1 MANKTF
7 TDMDFSSIVE
17 SLQNGTLND
26 NNSFV
31 IVGLLLEESELP
43 DVESFLRDEVHFL
56 PAEMSITGAASIKG
70 NVREETGDYR
80 HDIIFFTDNQGSLN
94 PMARLSIA
102 QMGVKWTSDFVVNY
116 RPDYYLSPRLAV

>member
-94 PMARLSIA
+94 PMVRLSIA
-102 QMGVKWTSDFVVNY
+102 QMGVKWTSDFVDIY
-116 RPDYYLSPRLAV
+116 RDDYHLAV

>member
-17 SLQNGTLND
+17 SLQNGTLDD

-80 HDIIFFTDNQGSLN
+80 HDIIFFTDNQGSLD
-94 PMARLSIA
+94 PMARLHLS
-102 QMGVKWTSDFVVNY
+102 QMGVKWTSDFVDNY
-116 RPDYYLSPRLAV
+116 RDDYHLAV

>member
-7 TDMDFSSIVE
+7 TEMDFSSIVE
-17 SLQNGTLND
+17 SLQNGTLDD

-80 HDIIFFTDNQGSLN
+80 HDIIFFTDNQGSLD
-94 PMARLSIA
+94 PMVRLSIA
-102 QMGVKWTSDFVVNY
+102 QMGVKWTSDFVDNY
-116 RPDYYLSPRLAV
+116 RDDYHLAV

>member
-7 TDMDFSSIVE
+7 TEMDFSSIVE

-31 IVGLLLEESELP
+31 IVGLLLEESDLP
-43 DVESFLRDEVHFL
+43 AVESFLRDEVHFL

-80 HDIIFFTDNQGSLN
+80 HDIIFFTDNQGSLD
-94 PMARLSIA
+94 PMARLRLS

-116 RPDYYLSPRLAV
+116 RSDYHLDYHLAV

>member
-7 TDMDFSSIVE
+7 TEMDFSSIVE
-17 SLQNGTLND
+17 SLQNGNLDD

-43 DVESFLRDEVHFL
+43 LVESFLRDEMNFL

-80 HDIIFFTDNQGSLN
+80 HDIIFLPDNQGSLN
-94 PMARLSIA
+94 PLARLSIA
-102 QMGVKWTSDFVVNY
+102 QIAVK
-116 RPDYYLSPRLAV
+116 

>member
-31 IVGLLLEESELP
+31 IVGLLLKESELP

-80 HDIIFFTDNQGSLN
+80 HDIIFFTANQGSLN

-102 QMGVKWTSDFVVNY
+102 QMRVKWTSDFVDNY
-116 RPDYYLSPRLAV
+116 RDDYHLAV

>member
-7 TDMDFSSIVE
+7 TEMDFSSIVE
-17 SLQNGTLND
+17 SLQNGTLDD

-31 IVGLLLEESELP
+31 IVGLLLKESELP

-80 HDIIFFTDNQGSLN
+80 HDIIFFTHNQGSLD
-94 PMARLSIA
+94 PLARLHLS
-102 QMGVKWTSDFVVNY
+102 QMGVTWTSDFVDNY
-116 RPDYYLSPRLAV
+116 RSDYHIAA

>member
-1 MANKTF
+1 MAKTF
-7 TDMDFSSIVE
+7 TDMQFSSIVE

-31 IVGLLLEESELP
+31 ITGLLLDADEISL
-43 DVESFLRDEVHFL
+43 VESFLRDEVNFL

-70 NVREETGDYR
+70 NVRELTGDYR

-94 PMARLSIA
+94 PMARLRIA
-102 QMGVKWTSDFVVNY
+102 QMGVKWTSDFVDNY
-116 RPDYYLSPRLAV
+116 RSDYHIAA

>member
-17 SLQNGTLND
+17 SLQNGTLDD

-31 IVGLLLEESELP
+31 IVGLLLKESELP

-80 HDIIFFTDNQGSLN
+80 HDIIFSTDNQGSLN
-94 PMARLSIA
+94 PMARLSID
-102 QMGVKWTSDFVVNY
+102 QMGVKWTSDFVDNY
-116 RPDYYLSPRLAV
+116 RDDYHLAV